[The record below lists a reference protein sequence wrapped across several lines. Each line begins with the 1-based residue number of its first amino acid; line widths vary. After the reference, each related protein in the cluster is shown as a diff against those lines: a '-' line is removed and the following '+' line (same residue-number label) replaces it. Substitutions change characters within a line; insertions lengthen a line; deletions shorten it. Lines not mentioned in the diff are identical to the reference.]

1 MNTNIRSNVIANL
14 IRTITITVLSFI
26 TFPFICR
33 VLGDQQLGLYTWANT
48 FVYYFLIIAKASVPN
63 IAIRE
68 CVKVRD
74 DKNKLSQKAQE
85 FFIIQASMTLLSFIF
100 MLSLIFTVPSLMES
114 KELILIL
121 SINFLS
127 GAFSFEWIYI
137 ALEKHFYMSI
147 RSIIILAISAILVFS
162 LIKYPEQVYLYAFI
176 TCSVTLLTVITNVI
190 MLRKQIT
197 FKRIEKYNFKQ
208 YFKPLFIL
216 FIISFILTLYNESD
230 IFILGLVDT
239 THAEVGG
246 YSVGVKGIEII
257 ITIITSLSAVFM
269 PRANYYYQK
278 ENKYFFNNLTKYS
291 LNICFFIAIPAIATM
306 TTLAKP
312 ITTLISGNTDG
323 LSYINASMVLIV
335 LCAMMLTYSIGDIIY
350 TQILI
355 PMKKE
360 KIYLITMAI
369 GVILNISLSIVLAL
383 TFFKNN
389 PSIGVAIATAA
400 TDLIILLFLIIKTWK
415 YTKHAI
421 FNLNIL
427 KIFIFGIIIA
437 VVTYFVSP
445 IIYDILFNQFKNIEQ
460 ACLLQIILTVIID
473 AVIYIV
479 GLILTKENLVSS
491 FLKKKGDKENA

>member
-190 MLRKQIT
+190 MLRKHVT
-197 FKRIEKYNFKQ
+197 FKRIEKYK
-208 YFKPLFIL
+208 
-216 FIISFILTLYNESD
+216 
-230 IFILGLVDT
+230 
-239 THAEVGG
+239 
-246 YSVGVKGIEII
+246 
-257 ITIITSLSAVFM
+257 
-269 PRANYYYQK
+269 
-278 ENKYFFNNLTKYS
+278 
-291 LNICFFIAIPAIATM
+291 
-306 TTLAKP
+306 
-312 ITTLISGNTDG
+312 
-323 LSYINASMVLIV
+323 
-335 LCAMMLTYSIGDIIY
+335 
-350 TQILI
+350 
-355 PMKKE
+355 
-360 KIYLITMAI
+360 
-369 GVILNISLSIVLAL
+369 
-383 TFFKNN
+383 
-389 PSIGVAIATAA
+389 
-400 TDLIILLFLIIKTWK
+400 
-415 YTKHAI
+415 
-421 FNLNIL
+421 
-427 KIFIFGIIIA
+427 
-437 VVTYFVSP
+437 
-445 IIYDILFNQFKNIEQ
+445 
-460 ACLLQIILTVIID
+460 
-473 AVIYIV
+473 
-479 GLILTKENLVSS
+479 
-491 FLKKKGDKENA
+491 